1 MNTHLKPHWKRLR
14 TRKIEIN
21 QNANAK
27 SRYNYF
33 SVEILVAGV
42 PRAAAI
48 LLSWVGLYKDSF
60 NAGSLQRDVVLVK
73 VKIVFPG
80 KP

>member
-1 MNTHLKPHWKRLR
+1 M
-14 TRKIEIN
+14 RKIEIN
-21 QNANAK
+21 QDINTK

-33 SVEILVAGV
+33 SMEILLAGV
-42 PRAAAI
+42 PRTAAI

-60 NAGSLQRDVVLVK
+60 NAGSLHRDVVLVK
-73 VKIVFPG
+73 FKIVFPG